1 MTHLER
7 TAAGASLSSHC
18 YAREDVARRE
28 AKLQKQLD
36 FVLSDRDA
44 NYGMY
49 CTLYYLCDACYD

>member
-7 TAAGASLSSHC
+7 TAAGASLSFPC